1 MRNSVSK
8 SEQTNP
14 LVKVL
19 LAFRASC
26 SKQDCHDGQDTAGRS
41 RMTQSGP
48 LITFA
53 MFAYNHE
60 RFIAEAVRGALS
72 QTYSP
77 LEILISDDCST
88 DRTFE
93 IIRAEV
99 AGYSGPHIIR
109 LNRNDPNIGF
119 GPSINRVMELA
130 EGQLIVAASAD
141 DVSLPDR
148 VEQLY
153 QAYAVSSGKAL
164 SIFSNAI
171 VIDENGNP
179 KGTHLSPIDPRSLSL
194 SHMARHVGG
203 VLGATHG
210 WHRRV
215 FEAFG
220 PIIEK
225 KSVAE
230 DVIISFRSALLGE
243 VRFINNP
250 LVLYRLH
257 GNNAQFGSPDDTR
270 PEDVERSL
278 LKVGDM
284 WIDACTQRLQDLKT
298 MLTLFPGRRDELLSV
313 QNDLLSC
320 LREKEDEKALL
331 LTASSFKRAG
341 IIGRAV
347 WLGTP
352 PRRIIR
358 WVLTFFFPRLYLS
371 YQRRLRVAAAKSG
384 SSSVPQV
391 DT

>member
-1 MRNSVSK
+1 MSDGR
-8 SEQTNP
+8 P
-14 LVKVL
+14 LV
-19 LAFRASC
+19 
-26 SKQDCHDGQDTAGRS
+26 
-41 RMTQSGP
+41 
-48 LITFA
+48 TFA

-77 LEILISDDCST
+77 LEIIISDDCST

-99 AGYSGPHIIR
+99 AGYSGPHTIR

-130 EGQLIVAASAD
+130 RGELIVAASAD

-153 QAYAVSSGKAL
+153 QAYAASNEKAL

-171 VIDENGNP
+171 VIDENGNR
-179 KGTHLSPIDPRSLSL
+179 KGTHFSPIDPRSLSL
-194 SHMARHVGG
+194 SHIARRLGG
-203 VLGATHG
+203 ALGATHV
-210 WHRRV
+210 WHRRA
-215 FEAFG
+215 FEVFG
-220 PIIEK
+220 PIMEK

-230 DVIISFRSALLGE
+230 DLIISFRSALLGE
-243 VRFINNP
+243 VRFINKP

-257 GNNAQFGSPDDTR
+257 GNNTQFSQPDDVR
-270 PEDVERSL
+270 PEELEKSF

-284 WIDACTQRLQDLKT
+284 FIDACTQRLQDLKT
-298 MLTLFPGRRDELLSV
+298 MLTLFPERRDELLGI

-320 LREKEDEKALL
+320 LREKEAEKSLL
-331 LTASSFKRAG
+331 LTPGSLKRVG

-347 WLGTP
+347 WQGTP

-358 WVLTFFFPRLYLS
+358 WVLTFFFPRLYIS
-371 YQRRLRVAAAKSG
+371 YQRRLTRAAAKSG
-384 SSSVPQV
+384 SDSL
-391 DT
+391 TAG